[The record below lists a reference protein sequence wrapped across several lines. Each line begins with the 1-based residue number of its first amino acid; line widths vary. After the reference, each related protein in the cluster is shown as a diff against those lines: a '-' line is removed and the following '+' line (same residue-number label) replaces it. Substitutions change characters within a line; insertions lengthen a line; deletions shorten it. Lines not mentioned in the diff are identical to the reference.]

1 MNKKTPSNFTKYFK
15 SFICGSF
22 RRMKQSL
29 APNIAAEHIRTLP
42 SGLLSN
48 IPILI
53 PEEIEMIIA
62 SMQFI
67 ADNHRTVIIQK
78 LRQSNELYSM
88 IRDNKIEA
96 TYALQLRKTLEM
108 AIAERRLVTFTYVRY
123 VRKNSAKYIVEPH
136 LIVEFYGYWYLL
148 ALDNGVIKKF
158 HLDFVEELD
167 ISFEYFNE
175 PFTDIKQKVEEAC
188 TIWFAP
194 QKPELA
200 KLEIG
205 EKVAKYFHRKQIFPA
220 QVILAIKDDGN
231 VVITAEF
238 ANKEDFFE
246 QAGRWMP
253 FISVIEPQAYR
264 DYICEKAWQ
273 TLEVNQAS

>member
-1 MNKKTPSNFTKYFK
+1 MNKKTESNFTKYFQ
-15 SFICGSF
+15 SFICGAF
-22 RRMKQSL
+22 RRTEQSL
-29 APNIAAEHIRTLP
+29 TPNITTEHIRTLP

-62 SMQFI
+62 SLEFI
-67 ADNHRTVIIQK
+67 TDNHRTVIVQK
-78 LRQSNELYSM
+78 LRQSNEIYSM
-88 IRDNKIEA
+88 IRENKIEA
-96 TYALQLRKTLEM
+96 THSLQLRQTLEM
-108 AIAERRLVTFTYVRY
+108 AIAERRFVTFTYVR
-123 VRKNSAKYIVEPH
+123 KKPAKYVVEPH
-136 LIVEFYGYWYLL
+136 QIVECYGHWYLL
-148 ALDNGVIKKF
+148 GLDNGVIKKF

-167 ISFEYFNE
+167 LSFEYSNE

-200 KLEIG
+200 KLEIN
-205 EKVAKYFHRKQIFPA
+205 EKVAKYYHRKQIFPA

-231 VVITAEF
+231 IVITAEF

-264 DYICEKAWQ
+264 DYICEKALH
-273 TLEVNQAS
+273 TLEVNEAL

>member
-1 MNKKTPSNFTKYFK
+1 MNKKTESNFTKYFK

-29 APNIAAEHIRTLP
+29 SPNIAAEHIRTLP

-53 PEEIEMIIA
+53 LEEIEMIIA
-62 SMQFI
+62 SLQFI
-67 ADNHRTVIIQK
+67 ADNRCTVIIQK
-78 LRQSNELYSM
+78 LRQSNEIYSM

-108 AIAERRLVTFTYVRY
+108 AIAERRFVTFTYVR
-123 VRKNSAKYIVEPH
+123 KNPAKYIVEPH

-194 QKPELA
+194 KKPELA

-253 FISVIEPQAYR
+253 FISVIAPQAYR

-273 TLEVNQAS
+273 TLEVNKAL